1 MKQANAKIHASS
13 ISLIRKLLQIGK
25 QEEGNKKKR
34 WLACFFFFPNND
46 KRSLKPTQRTIN
58 F

>member
-1 MKQANAKIHASS
+1 LDLELFLKKNTKQANAKIHASS

-34 WLACFFFFPNND
+34 WLACFFFIS
-46 KRSLKPTQRTIN
+46 K
-58 F
+58 